1 MKNWNT
7 IQEIYDA
14 AQADAEKFHDK
25 SNNAAGTRLRKAY
38 KEISDLCKAG
48 RKEVSE
54 LKSSAKA

>member
-1 MKNWNT
+1 MENWKK

-14 AQADAEKFHDK
+14 AAGDAEKFFDK
-25 SNNAAGTRLRKAY
+25 GNKAAGSRLRKAY

-54 LKSSAKA
+54 KKSA